1 MAIERN
7 EINLAKVGRVVD
19 LYSSFNGMTIN
30 LIREF
35 GADLVHCA
43 HASTGSL
50 SYDRSALQLKDI
62 VRLLKMAFEIAFEQG
77 KEAGWLEGACVVEPE
92 GYQEQPEIHWKKTRS
107 MGRQE
112 RLTIPP
118 YTIHNTYVYE
128 VETPTGWTLTDPFPE
143 IPVNGP
149 TLDDMGGYPTPPQGL
164 WNQIREGS
172 QRHTNAL
179 DRMQDRDSQQ
189 EFIQSRIRG
198 NFERLT
204 EPRYPIESI
213 DPVNPPA
220 VTDNERISNSDLAT
234 MWGNGSRRR
243 TRRDRPGDLLYGTIN
258 PGGLGI
264 FNPADML
271 SEGIPPTIQA
281 DNIISITRTGPTL
294 PDDPLPE
301 IPLDED
307 GYIPTPP
314 DSLPF

>member
-92 GYQEQPEIHWKKTRS
+92 DYQG
-107 MGRQE
+107 GRN
-112 RLTIPP
+112 IP
-118 YTIHNTYVYE
+118 
-128 VETPTGWTLTDPFPE
+128 
-143 IPVNGP
+143 
-149 TLDDMGGYPTPPQGL
+149 
-164 WNQIREGS
+164 IREGS